1 MKSAKETPEE
11 KMARLICEISES
23 RRKSRLHQQ
32 EYERRKARI
41 AVLEKERADLL
52 KSLEEKLKN
61 GL

>member
-1 MKSAKETPEE
+1 MV
-11 KMARLICEISES
+11 RLICEISES
-23 RRKSRLHQQ
+23 RRKSRLYQE